1 MAKKFSK
8 PELSRMING
17 DIPFDA
23 NKNTATTDKDN
34 LIRLDIAILN
44 NYPHY
49 SRATIQKFIKSGYVT
64 LNGEIID
71 KPNTLI
77 ENNQQPELN
86 LPPQEQSERPPVIY
100 EDDNV
105 IVFNK
110 PAGMLSI
117 KKGDFSTEPAIED
130 WGEIVHRLD
139 RDTSGVIIVAKN
151 AKTKA
156 YLQKQFQ
163 ERKTH
168 KTYYAVVQGT
178 PAPAHAI
185 INIPLARNLKKPTTF
200 MPDKAGRE
208 AITEYQTIASGAK
221 YSLVELRPKTGR
233 THQLRIHLN
242 FIHCPILGDPVY
254 NPHSPKA
261 PRMYL
266 HAAALEITIPSNNP
280 ANPNGQRMTFT
291 AELPEEFRDAIK

>member
-8 PELSRMING
+8 PELSRKING
-17 DIPFDA
+17 DIPFD
-23 NKNTATTDKDN
+23 TVIDEPSQDLT
-34 LIRLDIAILN
+34 RLDIQVLN
-44 NYPHY
+44 QNPRY
-49 SRATIQKFIKSGYVT
+49 SRATIQKFIKAGYVT
-64 LNGEIID
+64 VDGEQVT

-77 ENNQQPELN
+77 ADEAEIILTIPASEQAEK
-86 LPPQEQSERPPVIY
+86 PPIIY

-117 KKGDFSTEPAIED
+117 KKGAYIAEPAIED

-151 AKTKA
+151 LKTKG

-168 KTYYAVVQGT
+168 KTYYAIVCGT
-178 PAPAHAI
+178 PKESHAI

-200 MPDKAGRE
+200 MPDKNGRE
-208 AITEYQTIASGAK
+208 AITEYRVIESGEK
-221 YSLVELRPKTGR
+221 YSLMELKPRTGR
-233 THQLRIHLN
+233 THQLRIHMS
-242 FIHCPILGDPVY
+242 FIGCPILGDPVY
-254 NPHSPKA
+254 NPKSPKA
-261 PRMYL
+261 SRMYL
-266 HAAALEITIPSNNP
+266 HATSLEITIP
-280 ANPNGQRMTFT
+280 GQDGGKRMTFT
-291 AELPEEFRDAIK
+291 AELPEEFKNALR